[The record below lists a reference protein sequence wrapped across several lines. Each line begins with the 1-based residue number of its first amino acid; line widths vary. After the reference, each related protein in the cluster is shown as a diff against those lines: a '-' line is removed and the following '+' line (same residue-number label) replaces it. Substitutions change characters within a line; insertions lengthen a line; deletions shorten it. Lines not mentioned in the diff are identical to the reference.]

1 MPYVPDE
8 CFSNILLLG
17 LDLDQNVEL
26 IEDVFDFF
34 EKVALRIDVQKRVL
48 NSFVKFIC
56 RR

>member
-8 CFSNILLLG
+8 GFSNILLLG

-34 EKVALRIDVQKRVL
+34 EKVAFRIDVQKRVL